1 MKRTESVKLREQR
14 VKRAGK
20 TGSDNFYAHPAL
32 TRSGYILRRL
42 YSITVTTTRYLSTS
56 YKQGMSRSF
65 PVYPFLYSTRIMARA
80 VWKKLLSDAS
90 IQRSSQTLSV
100 IGGSAYIYGGEL
112 RPREPVDSVVY
123 RISADS
129 GTIHLRID

>member
-1 MKRTESVKLREQR
+1 MV
-14 VKRAGK
+14 
-20 TGSDNFYAHPAL
+20 
-32 TRSGYILRRL
+32 
-42 YSITVTTTRYLSTS
+42 
-56 YKQGMSRSF
+56 
-65 PVYPFLYSTRIMARA
+65 RA

-123 RISADS
+123 RISADG